1 MNRGPGAGAASRR
14 LALVILP
21 LLLTVA
27 ACTSGAADDDPAP
40 RRAAAERPS
49 PFRDCST
56 LSAPAA
62 VASPGSATTT
72 TGSPRATAPA
82 TPGATAPAAGAATT
96 APATGAGT
104 TAPPADAAST
114 APAADGKALP
124 ELTLACFTG
133 GAPVALRDVAG
144 PVVIN
149 VWASW
154 CPPCQKE
161 LPAFQRLSERAAG
174 QLQVLGVNSRDTRS
188 AAQSTGEDIGIRFPI
203 LVDQGEALQRELKR
217 NFFPMTIFVGADGRI
232 RHIDASGALDDAQ
245 LAKLVRQHLGLT
257 VPA

>member
-1 MNRGPGAGAASRR
+1 MNRR
-14 LALVILP
+14 LAPVILP
-21 LLLTVA
+21 LLLTLA
-27 ACTSGAADDDPAP
+27 GCTSGAADGDPTP
-40 RRAAAERPS
+40 RPAAAERPS

-56 LSAPAA
+56 LSTSPTA
-62 VASPGSATTT
+62 ASPGAATPAP
-72 TGSPRATAPA
+72 GSSGATAPA
-82 TPGATAPAAGAATT
+82 TGAATT
-96 APATGAGT
+96 APAAG
-104 TAPPADAAST
+104 
-114 APAADGKALP
+114 GQALP

-161 LPAFQRLSERAAG
+161 LPAFQRLSERTAG
-174 QLQVLGVNSRDTRS
+174 QLQVLGVNSRDSRS
-188 AAQSTGEDIGIRFPI
+188 AAQSIGEDFGIRFPI

-217 NFFPMTIFVGADGRI
+217 NFFPMTIFVDDDGRV
-232 RHIDASGALDDAQ
+232 RHVDASGALDDAQ
-245 LAKLVRQHLGLT
+245 LAELVRKHLGLT